1 MIPMI
6 QVLQSCPRMLWCKG
20 FEINQFWS
28 ETLEKLM
35 HVPKTRWYQCWKW
48 GKGWKSEIVVDQI
61 CQGLCS
67 GWWLLWCYSSLQA
80 ITLSSHW
87 KMKVEYLTN
96 NEELLKHRE
105 KTKFWHK
112 WWSKMHATSN
122 YSLDCSNPVR
132 VWRCFLSRWP
142 IPPGLMCTTC
152 RATNLRT

>member
-6 QVLQSCPRMLWCKG
+6 QVLQSYTRMLWCKG

-112 WWSKMHATSN
+112 WWRSLIGWN
-122 YSLDCSNPVR
+122 YKKSTRGYPPPPILLLY
-132 VWRCFLSRWP
+132 WLIMIWLFLT
-142 IPPGLMCTTC
+142 IDDIQL
-152 RATNLRT
+152 